1 MAAISLATEWMGIS
15 DMNLS
20 RSGYLI
26 REGFRSI
33 TTHGFMSFASVT
45 IIMACLIIMGSV
57 SLLSVNIDV
66 LIKDLE
72 NQNEMVAF
80 VDDSIS
86 DIEEARSLGIYI
98 GDTPNVAEAEFVS
111 RTDAMDAFMSKYDA
125 SLMEGIDET
134 VFRHRF
140 VVTLLDISAMA
151 ETKAA
156 LENITGI
163 AKVNAHLEYAKTF
176 VTIRNVV
183 TVVSLALICMLVF
196 VSIFIMSNT
205 IKLATFGRR
214 EEIAIMKM
222 VGANNSFIRMPFI
235 IEGLV
240 LGILGG
246 GLAFFAEW
254 GIYELLTGKLMASFT
269 GSFIS
274 IVPFRSVALVVLILY
289 LGTGVVVGAVGGT
302 NAIRNYLKV

>member
-1 MAAISLATEWMGIS
+1 MR
-15 DMNLS
+15 LS
-20 RSGYLI
+20 RGGYLI

-57 SLLSVNIDV
+57 SLLSLNIDA

-72 NQNEMVAF
+72 SQNEIVVF
-80 VDDSIS
+80 VDEAITDEDSARAIGKNIEALENIS
-86 DIEEARSLGIYI
+86 S
-98 GDTPNVAEAEFVS
+98 VQFVS
-111 RTDAMDAFMSKYDA
+111 REDAMENFMSRYDS
-125 SLMEGIDET
+125 SLMEGIDST

-140 VVTLLDISAMA
+140 VVKLVDIALMS
-151 ETKAA
+151 ETKMD
-156 LENITGI
+156 LESLKGV
-163 AKVNAHLEYAKTF
+163 AKVNAHLDYAQSF

-183 TVVSLALICMLVF
+183 TAVSLVLIVILVF
-196 VSIFIMSNT
+196 VSFFIMSNT

-222 VGANNSFIRMPFI
+222 VGATNAFIRLPFVV
-235 IEGLV
+235 EGLV

-246 GLAFFAEW
+246 GLAFLAEW
-254 GIYELLTGKLMASFT
+254 GLYNVVTGRLVGSIT
-269 GSFIS
+269 GSLLNVI
-274 IVPFRSVALVVLILY
+274 PFQTVAIPVFVVFMAV
-289 LGTGVVVGAVGGT
+289 GVLVGAFGGV

>member
-1 MAAISLATEWMGIS
+1 MAATSLATEWMGIS
-15 DMNLS
+15 VMSLS

-80 VDDSIS
+80 VDDSIG
-86 DIEEARSLGIYI
+86 DVDEARALSIYI
-98 GDTPNVAEAEFVS
+98 EDTPNVATVEFVS
-111 RTDAMDAFMSKYDA
+111 RTDAMDVFMSRYDA

-151 ETKAA
+151 DTKLA

-163 AKVNAHLEYAKTF
+163 SKVNAHLEYAKTF

-240 LGILGG
+240 LGIMGG

-289 LGTGVVVGAVGGT
+289 LGTGIVVGAVGGT

>member
-1 MAAISLATEWMGIS
+1 MAAISSATEWMGIS
-15 DMNLS
+15 VMNLS

-45 IIMACLIIMGSV
+45 IIMACLIIMGTV

-72 NQNEMVAF
+72 NQNEIVAF
-80 VDDSIS
+80 VDDSIVS
-86 DIEEARSLGIYI
+86 EDEARALGLYI
-98 GDTPNVAEAEFVS
+98 ENTPNVNTVEFVS

-140 VVTLLDISAMA
+140 VITLTDISQMA
-151 ETKAA
+151 ESEQA
-156 LENITGI
+156 LRSIVGI

-183 TVVSLALICMLVF
+183 TVISLALICMLVF

-222 VGANNSFIRMPFI
+222 VGANNTFIRMPFI

-254 GIYELLTGKLMASFT
+254 GLYELLTGKLMTSFT
-269 GSFIS
+269 GNFIS

-289 LGTGVVVGAVGGT
+289 LGTGIMVGAVGGT
-302 NAIRNYLKV
+302 NAIKNYLKV

>member
-1 MAAISLATEWMGIS
+1 MISRWS
-15 DMNLS
+15 
-20 RSGYLI
+20 YLI

-45 IIMACLIIMGSV
+45 IIMACLVVMGIV
-57 SLLSVNIDV
+57 SLLSVNIDA

-72 NQNEMVAF
+72 NQNEIVVF
-80 VDDSIS
+80 VDEAIS
-86 DIEEARSLGIYI
+86 DEAEAKAIQGSIEALDNISS
-98 GDTPNVAEAEFVS
+98 AEFVS
-111 RTDAMDAFMSKYDA
+111 REEAMDNFMSKYDA
-125 SLMEGIDET
+125 SLMEGIDES

-140 VVTLLDISAMA
+140 VIHLTDI
-151 ETKAA
+151 A
-156 LENITGI
+156 LMSQTQSELESLVGV

-183 TVVSLALICMLVF
+183 SIISWVLIAMLVF
-196 VSIFIMSNT
+196 VSIFIMTNT

-222 VGANNSFIRMPFI
+222 VGAANGFIRMPFI

-240 LGILGG
+240 LGMLGG
-246 GLAFFAEW
+246 GLAFIAVW
-254 GIYELLTGKLMASFT
+254 GLYNVITGKLVGTLT
-269 GSFIS
+269 GNFIS
-274 IVPFRSVALVVLILY
+274 VVPFSNLGIEMFVVFMAVSVMV
-289 LGTGVVVGAVGGT
+289 GVFGGV